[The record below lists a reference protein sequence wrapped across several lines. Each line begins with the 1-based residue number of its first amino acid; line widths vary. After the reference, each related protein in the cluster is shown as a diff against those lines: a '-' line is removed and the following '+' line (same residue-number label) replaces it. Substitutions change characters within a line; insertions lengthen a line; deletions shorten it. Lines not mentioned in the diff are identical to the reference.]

1 MKHLSVIVATI
12 ITVMVL
18 GACASG
24 KKTAQMDYQYQQLL
38 AQQQA
43 MLLAQQQQMQQS
55 ASLRM
60 EEQCITLADDTTS
73 VNLRQYGEGTG
84 FIESAVMDLAIMT
97 AQERMVNL
105 LDARIQSVARKYV
118 QEGRQ
123 NVDSTGKSLF
133 EQLTHRTAEG
143 QCKDCRVIKRSIYDL
158 PNGQIRVYVCLEM
171 NKSKSQL
178 SKNIAN
184 VLSEGGL
191 SEIKSDM
198 LQFQKE
204 MTERNNKP
212 VSGEL

>member
-43 MLLAQQQQMQQS
+43 MLLAQQQQAQQQVQQPVS
-55 ASLRM
+55 QQQGALRV
-60 EEQCITLADDTTS
+60 EEQCITLADDTTC
-73 VNLRQYGEGTG
+73 VNLRQYGDATG

-97 AQERMVNL
+97 AQERMINM
-105 LDARIQSVARKYV
+105 LDARIKSQALKYV
-118 QEGRQ
+118 
-123 NVDSTGKSLF
+123 NVDQENVNASAQSQF
-133 EQLTHRTAEG
+133 EQETRRIAEG

-178 SKNIAN
+178 SKNIAD
-184 VLSEGGL
+184 VLSE
-191 SEIKSDM
+191 
-198 LQFQKE
+198 
-204 MTERNNKP
+204 
-212 VSGEL
+212 SGHSRIRANR

>member
-55 ASLRM
+55 ASLRV
-60 EEQCITLADDTTS
+60 EEQCITLADDTTC

-84 FIESAVMDLAIMT
+84 FIESAVMDLAIMS

-118 QEGRQ
+118 KEGQQ
-123 NVDSTGKSLF
+123 NVDATGKSLF

-184 VLSEGGL
+184 VLSENGL
-191 SEIKSDM
+191 SEIKSNM

-212 VSGEL
+212 VSVEF